1 VQESILTATIAL
13 LTDFGEQDVYVG
25 IMKGVI
31 NGIAPHANV
40 IDLTHTIPPGDIPQA
55 AFELYRAVPYFPSG
69 TIFLAVV
76 DPGVGTARRP
86 VALSWPEQICVGPD
100 NGIFTYLLATSG
112 EPTTVELRSSAYRL
126 EEVSNT
132 FHGRDIFA
140 PAAAHLVCGVELEEL
155 GPPAKDLLRIPL
167 PRLELIEGP
176 LVLGEVLHADRFG
189 NFITSI
195 GVLRMEGEDV
205 LLEPWL
211 PHCPPARLPAA
222 GLRLRLPNSVYLSIS
237 STYADVSPGEAVAYI
252 GSLGLL
258 EIAVNQARAVN
269 LLPITAGQEVVLS
282 YKG

>member
-1 VQESILTATIAL
+1 MTTTIAL

-31 NGIAPHANV
+31 SGIAPHAQM
-40 IDLTHTIPPGDIPQA
+40 IDLTHTVPPGDIAKA
-55 AFELYRAVPYFPSG
+55 AFELYRAIPYFPSG

-76 DPGVGTARRP
+76 DPGVGTDRR
-86 VALSWPEQICVGPD
+86 AIAISWPEKICVGPD
-100 NGIFTYLLATSG
+100 NGIFTYLLATGG
-112 EPTTVELRSSAYRL
+112 EPTAVELSSSAYQL
-126 EEVSNT
+126 EQISNT

-140 PAAAHLVCGVELEEL
+140 PAAAHLARGVEIKEL
-155 GPPAKDLLRIPL
+155 GPPVKDLFRLPL

-176 LVLGEVLHADRFG
+176 LVKGEILHTDRFG
-189 NFITSI
+189 NLITSI
-195 GVLRMEGEDV
+195 GILRLEGDDV

-211 PHCPPARLPAA
+211 PHCPPARLPVT
-222 GLRLRLPNSVYLSIS
+222 GLRLRLPNGAYLSIS

-258 EIAVNQARAVN
+258 EIAVNQARAVDI
-269 LLPITAGQEVVLS
+269 LPVTVGQEVVLS

>member
-1 VQESILTATIAL
+1 MTATIAL

-31 NGIAPHANV
+31 SGIAPHAQL
-40 IDLTHTIPPGDIPQA
+40 IDLAHTVPPGDITKA
-55 AFELYRAVPYFPSG
+55 AFELYRAAPYFPLG

-86 VALSWPEQICVGPD
+86 IAVSWPERICVGPD
-100 NGIFTYLLATSG
+100 NGIFTYLLATGG
-112 EPTTVELRSSAYRL
+112 EPTAVELSSSAHRL
-126 EEVSNT
+126 EQVSST

-140 PAAAHLVCGVELEEL
+140 QAAAHLARGVKLEEL
-155 GPPAKDLLRIPL
+155 GPPVKDLFRLPL

-176 LVLGEVLHADRFG
+176 LVKGEILHADRFG
-189 NFITSI
+189 NLITSI
-195 GVLRMEGEDV
+195 GVLRLEGDDV

-211 PHCPPARLPAA
+211 PHCPPARLPAT
-222 GLRLRLPNSVYLSIS
+222 GLRLRLPNGAYLSIS
-237 STYADVSPGEAVAYI
+237 STYADVSPGEAVTYI

-258 EIAVNQARAVN
+258 EIAVNQARAVDV
-269 LLPITAGQEVVLS
+269 LPVTAGQEVVLS